1 MPVWQVYPNK
11 MKGFL
16 MRILSLALPLAL
28 AVSSVAAG
36 PISFG
41 AGAGTNNASRFLT
54 PTIIRST
61 AVP

>member
-41 AGAGTNNASRFLT
+41 GAGTNNASRFLT

>member
-1 MPVWQVYPNK
+1 
-11 MKGFL
+11 

-41 AGAGTNNASRFLT
+41 GALERTT
-54 PTIIRST
+54 P
-61 AVP
+61 PHF